1 MVSAAFLAVPSL
13 WGIQSA
19 TISGSIF
26 ALQEITNQN
35 KNFLQASNIT
45 HFKIP
50 TETIFDEKEWG
61 SLGCNNLCQVQIEQ
75 QQFQRNVNYNFK
87 FGLNKDEVQA
97 CEKKTILFFNAT
109 YLD

>member
-19 TISGSIF
+19 TISGSPF

-35 KNFLQASNIT
+35 KNFIQASNIT
-45 HFKIP
+45 YLKIP

-61 SLGCNNLCQVQIEQ
+61 FLGCINFCQV
-75 QQFQRNVNYNFK
+75 
-87 FGLNKDEVQA
+87 
-97 CEKKTILFFNAT
+97 
-109 YLD
+109 